1 MDYKKPQ
8 DTLVHGGIGLYP
20 LTTAD
25 QVILSDGSRL
35 EKDGKINADKLDGR
49 TLAEIMLALYPVGA
63 VYISANSTSPAS
75 LFGGT
80 WTQLTDRFLLGAGN
94 TYGVGSVGGESM
106 HTLTRDEIPNY
117 KIGRLATIVPPLHRN
132 WSNDGIS
139 ASSLGE
145 TSETKPGIADNN
157 NNKITSGIQYGYD
170 IYSYGGGS
178 AHNNM
183 PPYLAVY
190 MWKRVS

>member
-63 VYISANSTSPAS
+63 IYTSTVATSPAS

-80 WTQLTDRFLLGAGN
+80 WEILNDVFLLAAGSYAN
-94 TYGVGSVGGESM
+94 AGTFGGEAT
-106 HTLTRDEIPNY
+106 HTLTVNELPAHTHTATVYGIGSGNY
-117 KIGRLATIVPPLHRN
+117 TANAAKLVYKDNTTTA
-132 WSNDGIS
+132 WIS
-139 ASSLGE
+139 EGLSWVDS
-145 TSETKPGIADNN
+145 T
-157 NNKITSGIQYGYD
+157 
-170 IYSYGGGS
+170 GGS
-178 AHNNM
+178 QSHNNL

>member
-1 MDYKKPQ
+1 MP
-8 DTLVHGGIGLYP
+8 
-20 LTTAD
+20 TAAD
-25 QVILSDGSRL
+25 VGALPTNGTAADSSKLGS
-35 EKDGKINADKLDGR
+35 K

-63 VYISANSTSPAS
+63 IYISAVSTSPAS

-94 TYGVGSVGGESM
+94 TYGAGSAGGESM
-106 HTLTRDEIPNY
+106 HTLTREELPNY
-117 KIGRLATIVPPLHRN
+117 KIGDLAVMVPAVHGN
-132 WSNDGIS
+132 WSNGGIIACGLGD
-139 ASSLGE
+139 ASR
-145 TSETKPGIADNN
+145 TKPGIADKSNN
-157 NNKITSGIQYGYD
+157 RIDSGMQYGWEID
-170 IYSYGGGS
+170 SYGGGS